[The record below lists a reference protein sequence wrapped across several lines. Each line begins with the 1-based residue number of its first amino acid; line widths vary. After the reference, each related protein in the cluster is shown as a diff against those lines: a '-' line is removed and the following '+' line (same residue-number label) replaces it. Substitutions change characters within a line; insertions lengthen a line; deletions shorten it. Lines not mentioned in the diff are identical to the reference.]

1 MPVVGQLLLFL
12 FFFFSRLIRWK
23 MQIDNFGSQQ
33 SCTNSKESRIKI
45 SYNCWPFAGLAYML
59 RVKFS
64 LFNVQPH
71 PRVNAHRIMYAAVA
85 GATVD
90 GHSRHCCSF
99 AILNLSRTIFAVDV
113 FAIVDHFTV
122 FHPLAMSYLI

>member
-1 MPVVGQLLLFL
+1 MIILAANNRAQIQKSLASKSVTIVG
-12 FFFFSRLIRWK
+12 R
-23 MQIDNFGSQQ
+23 
-33 SCTNSKESRIKI
+33 
-45 SYNCWPFAGLAYML
+45 FAGLAYML